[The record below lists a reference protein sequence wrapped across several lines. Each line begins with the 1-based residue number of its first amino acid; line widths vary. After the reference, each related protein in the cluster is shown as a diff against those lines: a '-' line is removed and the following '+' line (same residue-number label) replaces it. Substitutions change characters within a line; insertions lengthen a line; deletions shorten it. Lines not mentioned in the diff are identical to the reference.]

1 MPDLNGHLL
10 LEKKLF
16 LRSTMNFNL
25 FGRMANYAICASF
38 ALAMSCAVSGCSD
51 ERHESSVNAVDVIN
65 DESSSSVKS
74 LSSSSTANSFF
85 SGTWREDCL
94 AKINEYRATENLEPL
109 TLAPEEKQVCTG
121 LRLKKSRFVLT
132 RKPLMTLLKTRLT
145 GTLATA
151 AKAHKIQV
159 RTSTPHGARM
169 RLR

>member
-1 MPDLNGHLL
+1 
-10 LEKKLF
+10 
-16 LRSTMNFNL
+16 MNFNL

-65 DESSSSVKS
+65 DESSSSAKS

-94 AKINEYRATENLEPL
+94 AKINEYRATENLDPL
-109 TLAPEEKQVCTG
+109 TLAPEEKQVCTDKEAADDLAENKAHG
-121 LRLKKSRFVLT
+121 HFGNWKSRFVRT

-151 AKAHKIQV
+151 AKALKTRARI
-159 RTSTPHGARM
+159 STLHGARM